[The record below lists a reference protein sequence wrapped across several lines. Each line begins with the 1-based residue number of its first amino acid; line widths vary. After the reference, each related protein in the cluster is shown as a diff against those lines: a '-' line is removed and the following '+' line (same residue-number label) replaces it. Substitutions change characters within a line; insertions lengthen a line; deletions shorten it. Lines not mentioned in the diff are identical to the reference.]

1 MGIIARSTLKTFWEM
16 PSYRDAEQP
25 LRSWFDEVKNSDWK
39 SPHDIKQKFR
49 SASFVA
55 NNRVIFNLHGNKYR
69 LVVAVRYDLKIVFI
83 RFIGTHN
90 QYDSIN
96 AAEI

>member
-1 MGIIARSTLKTFWEM
+1 MRVIARSTLKTFWET
-16 PSYRDAEQP
+16 PPYQYAEQP
-25 LRSWFDEVKNSDWK
+25 LRSWFDEVKKSDWN

-55 NNRVIFNLHGNKYR
+55 NNRVIFNIHGNKYR
-69 LVVAVRYDLKIVFI
+69 LIVAVRYDLKIVFI
-83 RFIGTHN
+83 RFVGTHN
-90 QYDSIN
+90 QYDAIN